1 MSLPANIDSLKST
14 ISRRGGLAR
23 PNRFAIYLTHPSTT
37 RDSLLNLDMDS
48 LVSSFIGG
56 GGLTSLFN
64 DPRDMF
70 LLCDAVTIPGK
81 RITTMEQTTSHFTA
95 KKPYSMLV
103 EEVTMTFNL
112 TNDYYVRKYF
122 DEWQDMII
130 NPNSYKTE
138 YKKNYCKDI
147 IIQQLTPSNDIIP
160 SYSVKLEDAYPIAIS
175 AVDLSN
181 SAENTTAQ
189 MTVSFA
195 YTVWQDLSIVDG
207 FGEIGKKVGEVIGE
221 TSSAVKNL
229 FN

>member
-37 RDSLLNLDMDS
+37 RGSLLNLDLDS
-48 LVSSFIGG
+48 LVNSFVGG

-70 LLCDAVTIPGK
+70 LLCDSVTVPGK

-130 NPNSYKTE
+130 NPDSYKTE

-147 IIQQLTPSNDIIP
+147 TIQQLTPSNDIVP
-160 SYSVKLEDAYPIAIS
+160 SYSVKLESAYPVAIS
-175 AVDLSN
+175 SVDLSN
-181 SAENTTAQ
+181 SADNTVAQ

-195 YTVWQDLSIVDG
+195 YTVWKDLSIADG
-207 FGEIGKKVGEVIGE
+207 FGELASMGSDILGE
-221 TSSAVKNL
+221 TASTVKKL